1 MPAPKLVQKF
11 VSSAQVAAG
20 VTLASATAAFGQME
34 EAQLPQEKPDTLKD
48 KMTRVFNGS
57 EVTSTGW
64 ALPVAKLGERTTLR
78 TEVGYGDFTP
88 GLFVNHKFAEGA
100 GEIDAGFMNFSQ
112 NVFPLGDTLSFNSD
126 GGLYSSGEQSGDQFG
141 LRYKNTLQLGQGE
154 RLEYAGFAGVAAN
167 GFSPSVGVNA
177 NYHKDLSGNW
187 HFLSGAGVSY
197 LGEREAVT
205 LNGIAAVQKTFSFNH
220 FPDGKWTLG
229 VQLKHEFGGA
239 DARSR
244 ALAFTE
250 YQTKFVGEDGP
261 AWLQKLSGL
270 FTGYAGTESYGGK
283 AGLLY
288 TPGKM
293 SGGKKDFGVSFGPSV
308 GWDSKQGGPQINLEL
323 RAGF

>member
-1 MPAPKLVQKF
+1 MPAPELVQKF
-11 VSSAQVAAG
+11 VTATQLG
-20 VTLASATAAFGQME
+20 ITIGMASASTAFGQMAE
-34 EAQLPQEKPDTLKD
+34 PAPPEDKPDGTFKD
-48 KMTRVFNGS
+48 KMTRVFRES

-64 ALPVAKLGERTTLR
+64 ALPLAKLGDRTTLR

-88 GLFVNHKFAEGA
+88 GLFVNHKLAA
-100 GEIDAGFMNFSQ
+100 GGEFDAGFMNFSQ

-141 LRYKNTLQLGQGE
+141 LRYKNKLDIDGKS
-154 RLEYAGFAGVAAN
+154 RLEYSGFAGIALS

-177 NYHKDLSGNW
+177 NYHRDLAGNW
-187 HFLSGAGVSY
+187 HFLAGAGVSY
-197 LGEREAVT
+197 LGERDVVT
-205 LNGIAAVQKTFSFNH
+205 LNGIAAVQKTFSFEH

-229 VQLKHEFGGA
+229 VQLKEEFGGA

-261 AWLQKLSGL
+261 DWARKLSGL
-270 FTGYAGTESYGGK
+270 FSAYAGTESYGGK

-288 TPGKM
+288 TPGRM

-308 GWDSKQGGPQINLEL
+308 GWDSRQGGPQINLEL